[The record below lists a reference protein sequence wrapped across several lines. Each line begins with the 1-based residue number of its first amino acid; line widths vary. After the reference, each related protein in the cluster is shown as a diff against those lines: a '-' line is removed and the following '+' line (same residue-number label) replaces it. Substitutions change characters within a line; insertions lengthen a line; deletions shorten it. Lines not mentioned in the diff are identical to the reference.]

1 MRNVSPRGQEV
12 DFKGLVDNR
21 GSSSAMSHSSRQ
33 STRGSNYDYHR
44 SNADGEDSPEN
55 PRSPEDH
62 TDGAEAQGRK
72 ILINSPQGITY
83 KKNEISTAKYNL
95 FTFIP
100 KFLFEQFRRYAN
112 IFFLCIGLLQ
122 QIPGVSPTGKYVTIV
137 PLFLILTITAVK
149 EMVEDIKRHKAD
161 RKVNHTKVK
170 VLNAGKWVHTKWMEV
185 CVGDILCVENSSFF
199 PADLILLASSEPQG
213 MCYIETANLD
223 GETNLKIRSGLVC
236 TSEMTDPNDLSRMTG
251 HVEAE
256 QPNRHLYEFAGNIV
270 LTGKQA
276 DPVPVSATQLLLRGA
291 RLRNTSWVYGLVVY
305 TGHESKLLMNSTK
318 APLKRS
324 TVDIVTNYQI
334 IFLFVILVVLSL
346 ISAIGNLIKNNNGE
360 DHEFYIK
367 ADENVNNGFGWQF
380 ITFFILY
387 NNLIPISLQV
397 TLEIVKF
404 IQAYYMNWDEA
415 MHYVDPEMDVDSY
428 ALARTSNLNEELG
441 QIKYVFSDKTGTLTR
456 NVMEYKKCSIAGIMY
471 DPEREYGTK
480 LDHKDL
486 VENLKQGTNSPELIA
501 DFLTLLTVC
510 HTVIPEEGEDGET
523 RYNAASPDEKAL
535 VEGAE
540 NYDYKF
546 IVRRP
551 ESVTIKTCKGEEETY
566 EVLNVIEFT
575 STRKRMSILVRT
587 PSGEIKL
594 YIKGADS
601 VILERL
607 GQSRDQRKH
616 YDVTLQHL
624 EEFAKC
630 GLRTLCLGVA
640 TIPLAQYEEWNKRW
654 VVAST
659 AITNREEQ
667 IDEVAT
673 SIETNLTLIG
683 ATAIEDKLQDQ
694 VPETIEKLLEANI
707 HVWMLTGDKQETAI
721 NIAKSCRL
729 HRENTDMFII
739 NSSSP
744 EEAREEIQE
753 QLKDLRKD
761 NLVGKS
767 NDITLVTDG
776 KSLNYTLLPDMRKD
790 FIELCTSCK
799 AVVCCRVSPIQKAE
813 MVELVKEHTG
823 AITLS
828 IGDGANDV
836 AMIQKAAVGVG
847 ISGNEGLQAANSADF
862 AIAQFRFLSRLL
874 FVHGAWNYSRISKVI
889 LYSFYKNIT
898 LYIIELWFAIY
909 NYWSGQVIYERW
921 TIGMYNLF
929 FTSAPPV
936 ALGLFD
942 RTCTAATR
950 EEYPSLYHSTQKSE
964 FFNHREFWK
973 WIGNSIF
980 HSVLLFWLPQLSM
993 YFGVSWENGKT
1004 DGYLVLG
1011 NTVYTLVVVTTCLK
1025 AGIEMDA
1032 WTWFSHGSIW
1042 GSIALWFLFLL
1053 IYSHIWPSAKFV
1065 ASNMA
1070 GMSEILLS
1078 SPVFWFSLLLVPTVT
1093 LLLDVSYRAIK
1104 TTVFTT
1110 ETDRIRIAEVMN
1122 KEVAVYVQ
1130 GGKRPLTES
1139 SRLLRNVRK
1148 RFRKNKQRQEEQAT
1162 MEMDVRHGYAF
1173 SQEEAGAVSQ
1183 GEYIRRYDTT
1193 TRPRSTCNMP
1203 RVTGGS
1209 SPHSSHSLPATSL
1222 SLSAHTHIPGRIV

>member
-83 KKNEISTAKYNL
+83 KKNDISTAKYNL

-170 VLNAGKWVHTKWMEV
+170 VLDAGKWVHKKWMEV

-367 ADENVNNGFGWQF
+367 ADKNVNNGFGWQF

-624 EEFAKC
+624 EEFANC

-1078 SPVFWFSLLLVPTVT
+1078 SPVFWFSLLLVPTIT

-1183 GEYIRRYDTT
+1183 GEYIRRYDTSS
-1193 TRPRSTCNMP
+1193 RPRAPIAPPMAPIAPP
-1203 RVTGGS
+1203 RA
-1209 SPHSSHSLPATSL
+1209 PKAPPRAKHP
-1222 SLSAHTHIPGRIV
+1222 RC

>member
-1 MRNVSPRGQEV
+1 MYGPRRKPKSNSVDIVAMVSNVGGEESSP
-12 DFKGLVDNR
+12 
-21 GSSSAMSHSSRQ
+21 GSK
-33 STRGSNYDYHR
+33 R
-44 SNADGEDSPEN
+44 SG
-55 PRSPEDH
+55 
-62 TDGAEAQGRK
+62 GGEAQIEGDEGRR
-72 ILINSPQGITY
+72 ININAAQCQKY
-83 KKNEISTAKYNL
+83 KANEISTAKYNV

-137 PLFLILTITAVK
+137 PLFVILTITAVK

-170 VLNAGKWVHTKWMEV
+170 VLTGTGGWIYKKWMEV
-185 CVGDILCVENSSFF
+185 CVGDILNIENSSFF

-223 GETNLKIRSGLVC
+223 GETNLKIRSGLAC
-236 TSEMTDPNDLSRMTG
+236 TSEMTDPNELASVTG

-256 QPNRHLYEFAGNIV
+256 IPNRHLYEFAGNIV
-270 LTGKQA
+270 LAGESA
-276 DPVPVSATQLLLRGA
+276 VPVSATQLLLRGA

-324 TVDIVTNYQI
+324 TIDIVTNYQI
-334 IFLFVILVVLSL
+334 IFLFIILVCLSL
-346 ISAIGNLIKNNNGE
+346 ISAIGNLMKGKSNE
-360 DHEFYIK
+360 DHDFYIR
-367 ADENVNNGFGWQF
+367 ADETVNNGFGWQF

-415 MHYVDPEMDVDSY
+415 MHYIDPEMGIDSY

-456 NVMEYKKCSIAGIMY
+456 NVMEYKKCSVAGIMY
-471 DPEREYGTK
+471 DPERERGLK
-480 LDHKDL
+480 KEHMEL
-486 VENLKQGTNSPELIA
+486 VDNLLKGNNFPDMISN
-501 DFLTLLTVC
+501 FLTLLTVC
-510 HTVIPEEGEDGET
+510 HTVIPEEGEDGVT

-540 NYDYKF
+540 NYEFKF
-546 IVRRP
+546 VARTP
-551 ESVTIKTCKGEEETY
+551 ESVTISTCTGELQTY
-566 EVLNVIEFT
+566 QVLNVIEFT
-575 STRKRMSILVRT
+575 STRKRMSIVVKT

-594 YIKGADS
+594 FIKGADS

-607 GQSRDQRKH
+607 GESKEQRQH
-616 YDVTLQHL
+616 YDITLQHL
-624 EEFAKC
+624 EEFAKD
-630 GLRTLCLGVA
+630 GLRTLCLAVA
-640 TIPLAQYEEWNKRW
+640 TISQEQYEEWNKRW

-659 AITNREEQ
+659 AINNREEMIEQ
-667 IDEVAT
+667 VAT
-673 SIETNLTLIG
+673 SLEANLTLIG

-729 HRENTDMFII
+729 HRDNTDLLII

-744 EEAREEIQE
+744 EEAKEEIEE
-753 QLKDLRKD
+753 QLKELKKD

-776 KSLNYTLLPDMRKD
+776 KSLDYTLLPDMRKD
-790 FIELCTSCK
+790 FIDLCTSCK
-799 AVVCCRVSPIQKAE
+799 AVVCCRVSPLQKAE

-942 RTCTAATR
+942 RTCMAATR

-973 WIGNSIF
+973 WIGNAIF
-980 HSVLLFWLPQLSM
+980 HSVLLFWLPQLAM
-993 YFGVSWENGKT
+993 YCGVSWESGHT

-1070 GMSEILLS
+1070 GMVEILLS
-1078 SPVFWFSLLLVPTVT
+1078 SPVFWFLLLLVPVVT
-1093 LLLDVSYRAIK
+1093 LLADVAFRAIK

-1110 ETDRIRIAEVMN
+1110 ETDRIRIAEVMHR
-1122 KEVAVYVQ
+1122 EVAVYVE
-1130 GGKRPLTES
+1130 GGRRPPSES

-1183 GEYIRRYDTT
+1183 GEFIRRYDTT
-1193 TRPRSTCNMP
+1193 TRPRSSCNMP
-1203 RVTGGS
+1203 RVSAGS
-1209 SPHSSHSLPATSL
+1209 SPPHSSHSLPATTTTSR
-1222 SLSAHTHIPGRIV
+1222 SLSAHTHIPARIV

>member
-1 MRNVSPRGQEV
+1 MSEPRRKVRLNSV
-12 DFKGLVDNR
+12 DILK
-21 GSSSAMSHSSRQ
+21 M
-33 STRGSNYDYHR
+33 R
-44 SNADGEDSPEN
+44 SNADGDDSPEN
-55 PRSPEDH
+55 PRSPEDQ

-83 KKNEISTAKYNL
+83 KKNDISTAKYNL

-170 VLNAGKWVHTKWMEV
+170 VLDAGKWVHKKWMEV

-236 TSEMTDPNDLSRMTG
+236 TSEMTDPNDLSSMTG

-367 ADENVNNGFGWQF
+367 ADKNVNNGFGWQF

-456 NVMEYKKCSIAGIMY
+456 NVMEYNKCSIAGIMY

-624 EEFAKC
+624 EEFANC

-790 FIELCTSCK
+790 FIDLCTSCK

-1078 SPVFWFSLLLVPTVT
+1078 SPVFWFSLLLVPTIT

-1162 MEMDVRHGYAF
+1162 MGMDVRHGYAF

-1193 TRPRSTCNMP
+1193 TRPR
-1203 RVTGGS
+1203 
-1209 SPHSSHSLPATSL
+1209 
-1222 SLSAHTHIPGRIV
+1222 